1 MVSCHGWGLIK
12 ELGNEY
18 LSPQR
23 QMDKAVCVKRMLNI
37 PQLFLLALFL
47 IVFFLGFFF
56 AVLPDNNTLEAILGL
71 IS

>member
-1 MVSCHGWGLIK
+1 
-12 ELGNEY
+12 
-18 LSPQR
+18 
-23 QMDKAVCVKRMLNI
+23 MDKAVCVKRTFNI